1 MVIYQT
7 EGNKRSLGN
16 EELEKTIQLL
26 TRRSQEQKEVCKEL
40 KSKEKA
46 AMEKID
52 DCYQKTNE
60 EGELIAEINTTYER
74 KWTKVNESLGHC
86 NRLIEAS
93 NLEIQ
98 ELKDDT
104 PVVTADLPVKQKQEA
119 VNQEQDEL
127 VIVGSVELKR
137 KEVDELPPI
146 VEDCTV
152 VLDEIT
158 LDDCPLYIDEAAMQ
172 DSPMY
177 VEDTAWHDSTIL
189 TEDIIDITEE
199 SPTNSPKS

>member
-1 MVIYQT
+1 M
-7 EGNKRSLGN
+7 
-16 EELEKTIQLL
+16 
-26 TRRSQEQKEVCKEL
+26 
-40 KSKEKA
+40 
-46 AMEKID
+46 
-52 DCYQKTNE
+52 
-60 EGELIAEINTTYER
+60 
-74 KWTKVNESLGHC
+74 
-86 NRLIEAS
+86 
-93 NLEIQ
+93 
-98 ELKDDT
+98 
-104 PVVTADLPVKQKQEA
+104 TADLPVKQKQEA

-137 KEVDELPPI
+137 KEVDGLPPI